1 LHLENSM
8 KIKAKWGFIGDA
20 EKLKAESSRVKA
32 GQVFE
37 DVDDEYAHTL
47 IGKGLVEE
55 FDGDSKP
62 KGRKAAA
69 PKSGGSAASSENKAA
84 APTGGT
90 APAGQSAAPATG
102 GSATGDAGGSNPADP
117 TGNPAGGVE

>member
-1 LHLENSM
+1 M

-32 GQVFE
+32 GQVFD

-55 FDGDSKP
+55 FDGKAKTKAKETKP
-62 KGRKAAA
+62 T
-69 PKSGGSAASSENKAA
+69 
-84 APTGGT
+84 APTET
-90 APAGQSAAPATG
+90 K
-102 GSATGDAGGSNPADP
+102 
-117 TGNPAGGVE
+117 